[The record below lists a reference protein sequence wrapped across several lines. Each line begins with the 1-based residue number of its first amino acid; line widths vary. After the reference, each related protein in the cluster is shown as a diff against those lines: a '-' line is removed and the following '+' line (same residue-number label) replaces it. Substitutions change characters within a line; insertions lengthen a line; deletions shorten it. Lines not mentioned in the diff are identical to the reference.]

1 MKFLRLATGFL
12 FFAAIFIVPARGQN
26 EKPIRVETDL
36 VSVNVSVTDKQGN
49 PVKGLRQEQFEIFAD
64 GARQPVAHFSDAESA
79 VSFGIVFDLRPLSSE
94 RTAAILEALRRFAR
108 EIPVKDDFFVLTFDG
123 RGSFVFDF
131 VPTEEQIQTELAGK
145 RGEPNSLYDA
155 ICLATDKIKEK
166 KTSKQTLLVISDGAD
181 GNSRHDFEEMQ
192 RHLREFDAQ
201 IYAVVFDK
209 TEGEPRILLDVVR
222 QRKLRRVNISK
233 DATPLDR
240 AAVEEMT
247 KTSGGIYH
255 ASAMKNSLEI
265 YEMLRHSAD
274 DRRRQYVVGFYPAN
288 ADGKWHKI
296 KINAV
301 SAGEKNKRLFASY
314 RRGYQSPPNRPD
326 K

>member
-1 MKFLRLATGFL
+1 MKFLRLAIVFL

-36 VSVNVSVTDKQGN
+36 VSINVSVTDKQGN

-64 GARQPVAHFSDAESA
+64 GVRQQIAHFSDAESA
-79 VSFGIVFDLRPLSSE
+79 VSFGIVFDLRPLSNE
-94 RTAAILEALRRFAR
+94 RTSAILEALQRFTK
-108 EIPVKDDFFVLTFDG
+108 EIPAKDDFFVLTFDG

-131 VPTEEQIQTELAGK
+131 VPTEKQIQTELSDK
-145 RGEPNSLYDA
+145 SGEPNSLYDA
-155 ICLATDKIKEK
+155 ICLGTDKIKEK
-166 KTSKQTLLVISDGAD
+166 KTSKRTLLVISDGAD
-181 GNSRHDFEEMQ
+181 GNSRHDFEEMR

-201 IYAVVFDK
+201 IYAVVFDR
-209 TEGEPRILLDVVR
+209 TESEPTILLDVVR
-222 QRKLRRVNISK
+222 QRKLRLNISK

-247 KTSGGIYH
+247 KASGGIYH
-255 ASAMKNSLEI
+255 ASAMNNSLEI

-274 DRRRQYVVGFYPAN
+274 DRRRQYAIGFYPAN

-296 KINAV
+296 KINVV
-301 SAGEKNKRLFASY
+301 SAGDKNKRLFASY
-314 RRGYQSPPNRPD
+314 RRGYQSPPNRSD